1 LLDERF
7 NQPLIE
13 IGRRDDYEH
22 QLISSRG
29 GSLSSRLGDRIAL
42 KRRALLGPDCD
53 DSWVTH
59 DQTRKST
66 TLCHV
71 HD

>member
-13 IGRRDDYEH
+13 IRRDGYEH
-22 QLISSRG
+22 QLIGSRG
-29 GSLSSRLGDRIAL
+29 GSLSSRLGDRITL
-42 KRRALLGPDCD
+42 KRRALLGPDRD

-59 DQTRKST
+59 DHTRKST